1 MLGYTV
7 LGSVLAADRMV
18 IAAERSVAADK
29 VAAER
34 SEVATVLAPAADR
47 IVLS

>member
-1 MLGYTV
+1 MQGYTV
-7 LGSVLAADRMV
+7 IGSALAVDRMV

-34 SEVATVLAPAADR
+34 SEVAAVLASAADR